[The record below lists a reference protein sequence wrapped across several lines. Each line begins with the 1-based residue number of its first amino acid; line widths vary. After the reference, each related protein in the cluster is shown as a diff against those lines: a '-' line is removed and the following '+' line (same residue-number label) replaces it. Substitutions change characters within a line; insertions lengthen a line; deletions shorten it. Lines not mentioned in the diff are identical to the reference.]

1 MPLCF
6 CAYRISFAL
15 TLNEST
21 RQSRT
26 FRYAKRDY
34 GYNGFTMHSLLNKI
48 TFAFF
53 TCFFITVNT
62 SGGAE
67 VDSRKARPNIVL
79 IFADDLGYGDLAC
92 YGSKTIRTPNLD
104 SLAKSGTR
112 FTDFYVPQAVCSA
125 SRASL
130 MTGCYANR
138 VGMEGALN
146 HTSPQG
152 IHPDELLLPEM
163 LKQSGYSTAIFGKW
177 HLGLSPTFSPLR
189 NGFDEYLGIPYSN
202 DNSKF
207 HPSLASEMPPLPLY
221 DGDKIIETDPDQSQF
236 TKRFT
241 ERAVQFIDRD
251 HDRPFFLYVPLVMP
265 HVPIFAS
272 EAFKGRSQH
281 GLYADVVE
289 ELDWSVG
296 KIVAAIDRK
305 GIAGNTLIIFASD
318 NGPFLSYGSH
328 AGSAGGFREGK
339 LTAYEG
345 GVRTPCIMRWP
356 GKISAGRVCRESLMT
371 IDVLPTVASWIDAPL
386 PNHKI
391 DGKDISDCLFGD
403 VGAKTPHDSFCFYSG
418 SELHAIRSGDWKLH
432 LPHDYISVDGE
443 PGKDGKP
450 AGYGRLVPKAITQS
464 GVAGIAS
471 RHGYRVEKQSLALY
485 NLANDPSESIDVLES
500 NKAVA
505 ERLLSIAVEARQS
518 LGDSISGIAG
528 SEVRPCGTSI
538 R

>member
-1 MPLCF
+1 M
-6 CAYRISFAL
+6 
-15 TLNEST
+15 N
-21 RQSRT
+21 
-26 FRYAKRDY
+26 
-34 GYNGFTMHSLLNKI
+34 SLLNKM

-53 TCFFITVNT
+53 ISVLVTVSTCGGTEFD
-62 SGGAE
+62 SG
-67 VDSRKARPNIVL
+67 KTQPNIVL
-79 IFADDLGYGDLAC
+79 ILADDLGYGDLAC

-112 FTDFYVPQAVCSA
+112 FTDFYVSQAVCSA

-163 LKQSGYSTAIFGKW
+163 LKQNGYSTAIFGKW

-202 DNSKF
+202 DNSQF

-221 DGDKIIETDPDQSQF
+221 DGDMIMETDPDQSQF

-241 ERAVQFIDRD
+241 ERAVNFIDRNR
-251 HDRPFFLYVPLVMP
+251 DRPFFLYLPLVMP

-272 EAFKGRSQH
+272 EPFKGRSQH

-296 KIVAAIDRK
+296 EIVAAIDRT
-305 GIAGNTLIIFASD
+305 GSAGNTLIIFMSD

-328 AGSAGGFREGK
+328 AGSAGGLREGK

-345 GVRTPCIMRWP
+345 GVRMPCIMRWP
-356 GKISAGRVCRESLMT
+356 GKIKAGRVCREPLMT
-371 IDVLPTVASWIDAPL
+371 IDLLPTVASWIDAPMSNL
-386 PNHKI
+386 KI
-391 DGKDISDCLFGD
+391 DGKDISNCLFGD
-403 VGAKTPHDSFCFYSG
+403 VDATSPHDSFWFYSG
-418 SELHAIRSGDWKLH
+418 TELHAIRSGDWKLH
-432 LPHDYISVDGE
+432 VPHNYLSVDGE
-443 PGKDGKP
+443 PGKNGKP

-471 RHGYRVEKQSLALY
+471 RHGYRIEKQGLALY
-485 NLANDPSESIDVLES
+485 NLANDPSESIDVSES
-500 NKAVA
+500 NRAVV
-505 ERLLSIAVEARQS
+505 ERLLSIAQEARKS
-518 LGDSISGIAG
+518 LGDSILGIAG
-528 SEVRPCGTSI
+528 SQVRPCGTSI